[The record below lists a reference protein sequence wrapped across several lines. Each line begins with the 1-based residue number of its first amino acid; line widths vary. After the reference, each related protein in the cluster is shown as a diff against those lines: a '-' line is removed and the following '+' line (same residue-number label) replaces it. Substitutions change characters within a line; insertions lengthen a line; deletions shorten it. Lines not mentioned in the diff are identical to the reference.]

1 MSFLKV
7 VVRFNDRVI
16 SVNAGCL
23 PAYQLSIN
31 NLVLHWLGSSVNHKL
46 FFI

>member
-7 VVRFNDRVI
+7 VGRLNDRVI
-16 SVNAGCL
+16 SVNAGFL
-23 PAYQLSIN
+23 PAYQLSIHN
-31 NLVLHWLGSSVNHKL
+31 PVSLWLGSSVNHEL